1 MPPRQRRGRGRIRT
15 RAVQPLA
22 STPSLWCDAAC
33 PSQGSNPVEVFP
45 LSPEWR
51 QSARMSRKRGV
62 LVAVPRRA
70 APPHHSFIRWWFACV
85 VGCDG
90 RGQSWGGVPGSRAA
104 QALRPEQGL
113 AEAER
118 GCWWEVFAQRALGPS
133 HQEHF
138 PPLTGGRALAVRVPC
153 SQPRPF

>member
-1 MPPRQRRGRGRIRT
+1 M
-15 RAVQPLA
+15 
-22 STPSLWCDAAC
+22 
-33 PSQGSNPVEVFP
+33 EVFP